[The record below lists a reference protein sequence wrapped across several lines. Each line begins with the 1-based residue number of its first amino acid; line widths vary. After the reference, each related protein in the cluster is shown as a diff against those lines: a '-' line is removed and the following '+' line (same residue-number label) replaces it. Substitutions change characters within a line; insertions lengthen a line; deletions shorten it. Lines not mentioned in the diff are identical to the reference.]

1 MSFWGPV
8 STSEHSA
15 YRYDDSIDCPYQ
27 IVFSVN
33 NNDFN
38 LAAKGS
44 VVPLLVDQTIFL
56 KTWLQRPMKTGAVAP
71 SSNALARIIT
81 SDIVPNGGPVVELG
95 PGTGAFTR
103 SILAKG
109 LPEDQLT
116 LVENSPEFTALLRQ
130 RFPHAQMLEM
140 DVTRMRM
147 WDDPWNNMQAQA
159 VISGL
164 PLLTM
169 GLRAQWNVVGAC
181 MQSLRAGAAMYQ
193 FTYMTRCPIAPEILA
208 RQNLRAERIGSAVFN
223 LPPASVYRIFKS

>member
-1 MSFWGPV
+1 M
-8 STSEHSA
+8 
-15 YRYDDSIDCPYQ
+15 
-27 IVFSVN
+27 
-33 NNDFN
+33 
-38 LAAKGS
+38 
-44 VVPLLVDQTIFL
+44 PLSVDQTIFL
-56 KTWLQRPMKTGAVAP
+56 KTWLKRPMKTGAVAP

-81 SDIVPNGGPVVELG
+81 SDILPHGGPVIELG

-103 SILAKG
+103 GILAKG

-116 LVENSPEFTALLRQ
+116 LVENSPDFAALLRQ
-130 RFPHAQMLEM
+130 RFPKAQLIEM

-147 WDDPWNNMQAQA
+147 WNAPWNNMQAQA

-193 FTYMTRCPIAPEILA
+193 FTYMTRCPIEPEILA
-208 RQNLRAERIGSAVFN
+208 RHGLRAEHMGSAKFN
-223 LPPASVYRIFKS
+223 LPPASVYRISKR

>member
-1 MSFWGPV
+1 MSTKNTQCNARRASLDG
-8 STSEHSA
+8 
-15 YRYDDSIDCPYQ
+15 CPYQ
-27 IVFSVN
+27 IVISVN

-44 VVPLLVDQTIFL
+44 VVPLSVDQTIFL

-81 SDIVPNGGPVVELG
+81 SDIVPNGGPVIELG

-116 LVENSPEFTALLRQ
+116 LVENSPDFTALLRQ
-130 RFPHAQMLEM
+130 RFPHAQLLEM

-193 FTYMTRCPIAPEILA
+193 FTYMTKCPIAPEILA